1 MQITV
6 GDYIIRPYQNG
17 LCWTIDKWVDM
28 EKKDG
33 SVARELKN
41 IGKFPS
47 SLDSAINLVAE
58 MLLMEESI
66 EVAQGFQEAAEEVG
80 AFKERIAKEITVAT
94 MTSRKRK

>member
-17 LCWTIDKWVDM
+17 LCWTIDKWEDT

-47 SLDSAINLVAE
+47 SLESAINLVSE
-58 MLLMEESI
+58 MLLMDSSI
-66 EVAQGFQEAAEEVG
+66 EVVHRFNEAADEVK